1 MDIIAANNKVFMLP
15 SRGHPGRHDGHTRQS
30 DKECIGEGASAS
42 LRNSVVA
49 L

>member
-1 MDIIAANNKVFMLP
+1 MDIIAANNKVFMFS
-15 SRGHPGRHDGHTRQS
+15 SRGHPGKHDEHTSQS